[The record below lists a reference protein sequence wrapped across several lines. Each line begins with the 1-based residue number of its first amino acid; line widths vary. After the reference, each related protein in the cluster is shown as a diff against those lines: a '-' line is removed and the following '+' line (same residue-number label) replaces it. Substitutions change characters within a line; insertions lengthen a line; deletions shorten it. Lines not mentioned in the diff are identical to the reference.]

1 MAGRSICTSSSAG
14 RRPVSECTQAA
25 PQVVGELL
33 LKDDRVRLS
42 DGYANR
48 YAHWRH
54 VFRPVRFYVPPD
66 IRLRGPAV
74 TNLDESTS
82 KQIWVSLNIPSGTA
96 AGTYSGWID
105 VRSQTGVHRL
115 PVELDVLPITL
126 LEPKQDCL
134 LWFKGT
140 LDPFVPQHYLRP
152 AAFREQL
159 RDIREHGFQ
168 SVSLQEYRQD
178 LLQRALDIAGELG
191 FQRHVILPP
200 HAAAWLDTLNLRG
213 MRPLFYVSDE
223 MDRRGDQAVSSHVTN
238 SRLVRQKG
246 GKTMISLLGHQFVRR
261 LMGASDVGH
270 LPDVISYY
278 LPENLDYFRAHSV
291 FPELRTIPAYYHW
304 ASHMEKPNV
313 HRVLAGLYLWK
324 SGASGIAPY
333 CYQHLPTCPFSPFDD
348 FDEWDPVE
356 RTRPDEP
363 PFKDH
368 MTTYPARSGPIPTVQ
383 WKGLSAG
390 LYDLRYLTTLAD
402 ALERVSHSRDPETI
416 HAIESVRSRLQS
428 IMGRISIGSIDI
440 ASTTEP
446 EPYRD
451 VVASEYERFRDTIAG
466 DIVLLQKCGSA
477 RD

>member
-1 MAGRSICTSSSAG
+1 M
-14 RRPVSECTQAA
+14 
-25 PQVVGELL
+25 
-33 LKDDRVRLS
+33 
-42 DGYANR
+42 
-48 YAHWRH
+48 
-54 VFRPVRFYVPPD
+54 
-66 IRLRGPAV
+66 
-74 TNLDESTS
+74 
-82 KQIWVSLNIPSGTA
+82 
-96 AGTYSGWID
+96 
-105 VRSQTGVHRL
+105 HRL

-200 HAAAWLDTLNLRG
+200 HTAAWLDTLNLRG

-368 MTTYPARSGPIPTVQ
+368 MTTYPQGPVRFQRCSGR
-383 WKGLSAG
+383 A
-390 LYDLRYLTTLAD
+390 
-402 ALERVSHSRDPETI
+402 
-416 HAIESVRSRLQS
+416 
-428 IMGRISIGSIDI
+428 
-440 ASTTEP
+440 
-446 EPYRD
+446 
-451 VVASEYERFRDTIAG
+451 
-466 DIVLLQKCGSA
+466 
-477 RD
+477 